1 MMMTLVVLLY
11 VVEEDEFSFRIDL
24 SHTGCSLF
32 RNSKR
37 YRKEESVN
45 GCSKLLLLR
54 LLLDRI
60 MGRINWQRSSEPKD
74 TSESRLRA

>member
-1 MMMTLVVLLY
+1 MSSVLELIY
-11 VVEEDEFSFRIDL
+11 RTQAVLSFETVND
-24 SHTGCSLF
+24 
-32 RNSKR
+32 
-37 YRKEESVN
+37 RKEESVN